1 VQPRGWSRGRLGSR
15 SGLFAALF
23 TIPHLS
29 DRATVTDAM
38 KLALRTLL
46 GAHTALWRLL
56 GQAKLSRKRIFATL
70 VVLALAGVFEAAGI
84 GMLVPLLQS
93 FTAPPDAAPSPVQLH
108 FNELVPGAS
117 TQAYVAFLAAALL
130 ATVAAKNLLAYA
142 GAHLATGLRELAAVR
157 LRADLFSRLLGSHLQ
172 ATPKTSSSDVANVFL
187 SDVGRSLRAVDLTVS
202 LAQRSLITLGY
213 LGAILWI
220 SWELTLM
227 TVALGVLVGAASYSL
242 AKRVRRAGQSFTAAS
257 SQLSRRLTEACGG
270 RRLIWTSA
278 TEDLERKLFEGPNV
292 DHARSES
299 VAGRSSAALT
309 GVSETV
315 GVAGAMVLIVLA
327 HRYFLLR
334 GTLESAEF
342 LAFGFGLI
350 RLLPALNQIYGIQVA
365 ILGFMAAVEGTQ
377 RWLELPQYPTRSFGA
392 AVVPRLTRGIR
403 FEDVSFAFPD
413 RAPLFTN
420 VTFDVPAGTMVALV
434 GASGAGKTT
443 LANLLLRLREPT
455 HGRILFDGV
464 DHWTFER
471 TSFAKNVAWVEQDPF
486 LFQASV
492 RENVAYGAP
501 DATLD
506 EIWEALR
513 IVRLD
518 EFVRTM
524 QDGIETQ
531 VGERGTTLS
540 GGQRQR
546 LAIARA
552 LVRKPQVLILDEPTS
567 ALDPETEHE
576 VVNAMEAASVGRT
589 TLVIAHR
596 ISTVARAAS
605 VLTFRD
611 GGVEKK
617 HRSDAV
623 PVLHT

>member
-1 VQPRGWSRGRLGSR
+1 
-15 SGLFAALF
+15 
-23 TIPHLS
+23 
-29 DRATVTDAM
+29 
-38 KLALRTLL
+38 
-46 GAHTALWRLL
+46 
-56 GQAKLSRKRIFATL
+56 
-70 VVLALAGVFEAAGI
+70 
-84 GMLVPLLQS
+84 
-93 FTAPPDAAPSPVQLH
+93 
-108 FNELVPGAS
+108 
-117 TQAYVAFLAAALL
+117 
-130 ATVAAKNLLAYA
+130 
-142 GAHLATGLRELAAVR
+142 
-157 LRADLFSRLLGSHLQ
+157 
-172 ATPKTSSSDVANVFL
+172 
-187 SDVGRSLRAVDLTVS
+187 
-202 LAQRSLITLGY
+202 
-213 LGAILWI
+213 
-220 SWELTLM
+220 
-227 TVALGVLVGAASYSL
+227 
-242 AKRVRRAGQSFTAAS
+242 
-257 SQLSRRLTEACGG
+257 
-270 RRLIWTSA
+270 
-278 TEDLERKLFEGPNV
+278 
-292 DHARSES
+292 
-299 VAGRSSAALT
+299 
-309 GVSETV
+309 
-315 GVAGAMVLIVLA
+315 
-327 HRYFLLR
+327 
-334 GTLESAEF
+334 
-342 LAFGFGLI
+342 
-350 RLLPALNQIYGIQVA
+350 
-365 ILGFMAAVEGTQ
+365 
-377 RWLELPQYPTRSFGA
+377 
-392 AVVPRLTRGIR
+392 
-403 FEDVSFAFPD
+403 
-413 RAPLFTN
+413 
-420 VTFDVPAGTMVALV
+420 MVALV

-443 LANLLLRLREPT
+443 LASLLLRLREPT
-455 HGRILFDGV
+455 QGRILFDGV